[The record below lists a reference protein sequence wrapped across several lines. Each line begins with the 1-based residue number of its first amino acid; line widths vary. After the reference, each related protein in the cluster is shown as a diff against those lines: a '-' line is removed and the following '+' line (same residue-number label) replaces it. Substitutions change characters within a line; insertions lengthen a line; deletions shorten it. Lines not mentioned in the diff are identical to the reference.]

1 LSPSLSG
8 TEGEASPVSHGSR
21 DMPHFR
27 THMTAAAFLFC
38 LVCLFPLRAE
48 GLLDKSPQGA
58 VSDFASLM
66 SEQARASLETVCRSL
81 LDKTGVSCVFA
92 TVADLEGNDINDLAT
107 KLFQKWGVGKKGVD
121 EGVLVLVS
129 VNDRRIRIE
138 TGYGSEGYLTDAQAA
153 RIIRDI
159 MQPAFAH
166 QQWDEGFLGAMAAI
180 VSLAATAHNASPS
193 EIMGNV
199 IDVAPAQPVRPMK
212 MNIFGILFFSVLLL
226 FLVSTRFGR
235 SLLFFMLLSS
245 LSSSGRSSGRG
256 FGGGFGGGGFSGFG
270 GGMSGGGGATGRF

>member
-1 LSPSLSG
+1 
-8 TEGEASPVSHGSR
+8 
-21 DMPHFR
+21 MPAV
-27 THMTAAAFLFC
+27 AALLC
-38 LVCLFPLRAE
+38 LVCLSSPYAE

-66 SEQARASLETVCRSL
+66 SEQTRASLETVCRSL
-81 LDKTGVSCVFA
+81 LEKTGVSCVFA
-92 TVADLEGNDINDLAT
+92 TVDDLEGNDINDIAT
-107 KLFQKWGVGKKGVD
+107 KLFEKWGVGKKGVD
-121 EGVLVLVS
+121 EGILLLVAVK
-129 VNDRRIRIE
+129 DRRIRIE

-166 QQWDEGFLGAMAAI
+166 QQWDEGFLGAMVAI
-180 VSLAATAHNASPS
+180 VSLAASAHNASPGT
-193 EIMGNV
+193 IMGNA
-199 IDVAPAQPVRPMK
+199 IDVAPSAAAPVGRPGK
-212 MNIFGILFFSVLLL
+212 INIFGIVFFSVLLL
-226 FLVSTRFGR
+226 FLLSTRFGR

-245 LSSSGRSSGRG
+245 LSSGRSSGRG